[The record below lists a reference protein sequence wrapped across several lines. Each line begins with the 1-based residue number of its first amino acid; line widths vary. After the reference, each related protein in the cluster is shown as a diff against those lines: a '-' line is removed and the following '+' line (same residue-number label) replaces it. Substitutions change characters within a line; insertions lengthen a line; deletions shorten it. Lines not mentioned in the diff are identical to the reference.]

1 MPLSPGLY
9 KLAFE
14 TPAGTDYGVAYLTP
28 DGRMRGGDSGMAYV
42 GIVRQIGS
50 HITAELSITQH
61 RHVPGVVSALGYNDV
76 AVQLDGFSDDG
87 SADVVG
93 TSRDRAG
100 LRFRARLTQIAD

>member
-14 TPAGTDYGVAYLTP
+14 TPAGADYGVAYLMP
-28 DGRMRGGDSGMAYV
+28 DGRVRGGDSGMAYV
-42 GIVRQIGS
+42 GTYSQLGDRL
-50 HITAELSITQH
+50 TAELSVTQH

-76 AVQLDGFSDDG
+76 AVQLEGYSDEG